1 MHPSREFQIL
11 IIQTLP
17 ASASTEEKQRSA
29 KVLRAAGSFLAQAEG
44 ILCSVTCGEEDG
56 NKISRA
62 RKRKS
67 FSAGKCPSCRLL
79 RNLLWPVTQSIP
91 KWQWQSPAL
100 LCGFTQTKGIT
111 KYSSQSCSRSDP
123 QPKLSLCISPSLKRL
138 QQWLLGLPQHRAA
151 PEGLCCQAKGFG
163 FPSCYLRVG
172 KKQRQNS
179 KTKYFI
185 IMLGEKHFLL
195 YHGHISETFHQRLTE
210 ISNVFKVRLTAF
222 SSYYFT
228 CLRFQLHAPNL
239 NIIYKNKI
247 SLYNDAVIRRRLPRS
262 KHRVLWE
269 TSI

>member
-100 LCGFTQTKGIT
+100 SCGFTQTKGIT

-138 QQWLLGLPQHRAA
+138 QQWLLGVPQHRAA

-172 KKQRQNS
+172 KS
-179 KTKYFI
+179 KDKTVKPNTSSSYWEKSIFFFTTVTYQKHFI
-185 IMLGEKHFLL
+185 RGSLKSQMFSKSGLLHFLL
-195 YHGHISETFHQRLTE
+195 IIS
-210 ISNVFKVRLTAF
+210 
-222 SSYYFT
+222 
-228 CLRFQLHAPNL
+228 
-239 NIIYKNKI
+239 
-247 SLYNDAVIRRRLPRS
+247 
-262 KHRVLWE
+262 RVLGFNCMPQ
-269 TSI
+269 T